1 MCHGLPVRR
10 DRGGRRLKIL
20 NVTDEFTRE
29 ALASRVGRSI
39 DAGET
44 VKVLAE
50 LVAAAGHPSRSGVTT
65 VQSSSPRP

>member
-1 MCHGLPVRR
+1 MGHGLPVRR

-50 LVAAAGHPSRSGVTT
+50 LVRRRGAPF
-65 VQSSSPRP
+65 